1 MDEKI
6 LEALSDIGSAIEK
19 LTESLKNKDKAKS
32 DSGKFLQ
39 SADLGKTLDLLSK
52 EIKSIKSDTQQ
63 ILKNQ
68 ETLLKI
74 SKDKSSKTE
83 VFETS
88 GTKKSKIKDGVGTV
102 LMIAAGVLAIGL
114 AFKIVGQVDFLS
126 VIALSIALPLVAFAF
141 EKIANM
147 KDLNSSDKKNLF
159 LTTVTIAASITAAS
173 MIMQYIRPISFSQ
186 GLTAILIAGTFAI
199 IGFSIDKIAKG
210 VKDVKPTD
218 LIKMPLVLFSVG
230 LSIALASQVMRLIHP
245 ISFTQGLTAILIAGT
260 FAVIGYSIDK
270 ITKGVKDV
278 TAKQL
283 IMVPLVLV
291 AFATAITLSSIIM
304 QGIIPIKYDKF
315 LTAIGISVAFAI
327 MSVSMPLLAMAV
339 EKIGIERALLLPLIL
354 PVMGAAIMLASY
366 PLSKTENIDS
376 GLLFNIVLQSI
387 TLAIMG
393 VALGAATYVLAKV
406 GLDAILEGS
415 IALIALAGVMYL
427 SSKILSEGS
436 YDVFPSFS
444 WAAGVG
450 LSLLAFGLAAL
461 GLGMAIELSGGLAAG
476 ALLLGAGAVLG
487 LAYVMVKAS
496 EILNTGVYGNFP
508 SPDWAMGVG
517 LSLAAFGLGVL
528 TLGTFMLVTFGLGK
542 KALDKGAE
550 AITIISNSIVDSAAI
565 LSKGNFTGGP
575 TEDWARG
582 VSTAISA
589 FAPVFPALSGK
600 GILSLFSSGPTP
612 EQFNQ
617 AIITISNGIVAA
629 AEFFAGKPS
638 SLWQGGP
645 SAEWAMGVG
654 GAIGAFAPVFEA
666 LKNSSGLF
674 GSGPTPEE
682 MNEAMVNMSNSIVL
696 VSNILA
702 TGNYGT
708 AIPDG
713 YIESLSNSIKTYVDL
728 VQYVSNS
735 DVDAFS
741 VLNTLSVSYGLFKLA
756 EGYNKLADSIT
767 KLGGSINGLDLQ
779 KLDSVNRL
787 SGSIVLMS
795 LMDEEQFGK
804 MMDTLEEKAGI
815 FVKVMNGIE
824 GEKETSGFNLT
835 KIKTGSSS
843 DESNQQIIS
852 ILNQISQNTGQTARY
867 AKSFSDYV
875 SHLMSKPTTSTT
887 QTKLIHQK

>member
-19 LTESLKNKDKAKS
+19 LTESLKSKDKAKS

-39 SADLGKTLDLLSK
+39 SADLGKKLDLLSK
-52 EIKSIKSDTQQ
+52 EVKSIKNDTQQ

-83 VFETS
+83 IFETS
-88 GTKKSKIKDGVGTV
+88 GERKSKIKDGVSTV

-114 AFKIVGQVDFLS
+114 AFKIVGQVDFFS

-141 EKIANM
+141 EKIATM
-147 KDLNSSDKKNLF
+147 KDLNSADKKNLF

-173 MIMQYIRPISFSQ
+173 IIMQYIRPVSFSQ

-199 IGFSIDKIAKG
+199 IGFNIDKITKG

-230 LSIALASQVMRLIHP
+230 LSIALASQVMRLINP

-291 AFATAITLSSIIM
+291 AFATAITLSSFIM
-304 QGIIPIKYDKF
+304 QGIIPIKYDKL
-315 LTAIGISVAFAI
+315 LTAIGISAALAV
-327 MSVSMPLLAMAV
+327 MSLSMPLLGMAV
-339 EKIGIERALLLPLIL
+339 EKIGIKKALLLPFVL
-354 PVMGAAIMLASY
+354 PVMALAIMLSSF
-366 PLSKTENIDS
+366 PLSQTKNIDS
-376 GLLFNIVLQSI
+376 GLLFNIVLQSLSI
-387 TLAIMG
+387 AVMA
-393 VALGAATYVLAKV
+393 VALGAASYVLSKI
-406 GLDAILEGS
+406 GISAIIEGG

-427 SSKILSEGS
+427 SSKILSNGS
-436 YDVFPSFS
+436 YDVFPSLS
-444 WAAGVG
+444 WATGVG

-461 GLGMAIELSGGLAAG
+461 GLGMAIELTGGVAAG

-496 EILNTGVYGNFP
+496 EILNTGIYGNFP

-550 AITIISNSIVDSAAI
+550 AIIIISNSIVNSAAI
-565 LSKGNFTGGP
+565 LSKGNFKGGP

-582 VSTAISA
+582 VATAIGA
-589 FAPVFPALSGK
+589 FAPLFPALSSK
-600 GILSLFSSGPTP
+600 GILSIFSSGPTP

-617 AIITISNGIVAA
+617 AIITISHGIVTA
-629 AEFFAGKPS
+629 AEFFAGKS
-638 SLWQGGP
+638 DTIWKGGP
-645 SAEWAMGVG
+645 SAEWAMGIG

-674 GSGPTPEE
+674 GGGGPTPEE
-682 MNEAMVNMSNSIVL
+682 MNHAMINMSNSIVS
-696 VSNILA
+696 VSNILSA
-702 TGNYGT
+702 GNYDRT
-708 AIPDG
+708 IPDG
-713 YIESLSNSIKTYVDL
+713 YVESLSNSIKTYVDL
-728 VQYVSNS
+728 VEYVSDS
-735 DVDAFS
+735 DVDVFS
-741 VLNTLSVSYGLFKLA
+741 VLNTLSVSHGLFKLA
-756 EGYNKLADSIT
+756 EGYNKLADSIS
-767 KLGGSINGLDLQ
+767 KLGGSINGLNLE

-787 SGSIVLMS
+787 SGSIILMS
-795 LMDEEQFGK
+795 LMDNEQFEK
-804 MMDTLEEKAGI
+804 MMDALEEKAGI
-815 FVKVMNGIE
+815 FVKAMNEIE
-824 GEKETSGFNLT
+824 GDSETSGFNLS
-835 KIKTGSSS
+835 KIKIGGSS
-843 DESNQQIIS
+843 DDSNQQIIS

-875 SHLMSKPTTSTT
+875 SHLMNKNTSST
-887 QTKLIHQK
+887 QTKLINQK